1 MWTVTA
7 SFADAEPT
15 VYWTSRPR
23 PVPIQPPLESSA
35 TADLAIIGGG
45 FTGLWAAL
53 EAKQRD
59 PSRDVVLLEMEE
71 IAFGATG
78 RNGGFMDP
86 SLTHGLEN
94 GLARYSR
101 DEMRTLIRL
110 GNENYAAITKTIRE
124 RQIDCDLH
132 EHGVVWAATEPYLAD
147 TISGIV
153 ALHND
158 WGLDA
163 VALSRD
169 ELHAEVHSPFFLG
182 GVWSRDDGGLVD
194 PARLAWGLLRVALDL
209 GVRVHEHTCVERLV
223 DIGDRLELRCPG
235 GTVSARRVIHATS
248 AYPGVIPEIRRYV
261 VPVYDYVLMT
271 EPLSEAQRESI
282 GWRTRFGLADGDNRF
297 VYYRMTDDN
306 RILYGGWD
314 AIHHR
319 GGRVDPA
326 LDQRQETHQFLA
338 ERFFQTFPQLE
349 GLRFS
354 HRWGG
359 AIDTCSRFA
368 VFFNRTNGGKVA
380 YAAGYTGL
388 GVGASRFGAC
398 TALDL
403 VDGLDTERTRL
414 RLTRKRPLAFPPEP
428 LRSLVIGVTQREMAR
443 ADRQEGQ
450 RGLWLKTLDRFGLG
464 FDS

>member
-1 MWTVTA
+1 V
-7 SFADAEPT
+7 
-15 VYWTSRPR
+15 
-23 PVPIQPPLESSA
+23 PVQPPLESSI

-45 FTGLWAAL
+45 FTGLWAAI
-53 EAKQRD
+53 EARQRD
-59 PSRDVVLLEMEE
+59 LSRDVVLLEMEE
-71 IAFGATG
+71 IASGATG

-94 GLARYSR
+94 GLARYAP
-101 DEMRTLIRL
+101 DEVRTLIHL
-110 GNENYAAITKTIRE
+110 GNENYAAITATIRN
-124 RQIDCDLH
+124 RQIDCDLQ
-132 EHGVVWAATEPYLAD
+132 EHGVIWAATEPYLAD
-147 TISGIV
+147 AIPKIV
-153 ALHND
+153 KLQND
-158 WGLDA
+158 WGFDT

-169 ELHAEVHSPFFLG
+169 ELHADVHSPFYLG
-182 GVWSRDDGGLVD
+182 GVWARDEGGLVD

-209 GVRVHEHTCVERLV
+209 GVRVYEQTRVERLV
-223 DIGDRLELRCPG
+223 DIGERIELRCG
-235 GTVSARRVIHATS
+235 AGTVTARRAIHATS

-271 EPLSEAQRESI
+271 EPLTAAQREAI

-297 VYYRMTDDN
+297 VYYRMTDDD

-314 AIHHR
+314 AVHHR

-338 ERFFQTFPQLE
+338 KRFFRTFPQLE

-368 VFFNRTNGGKVA
+368 VFFNRTCGEKIA

-414 RLTRKRPLAFPPEP
+414 RLTRKRPLPFPPEP
-428 LRSLVIGVTQREMAR
+428 LRTLVIGITQREMAR
-443 ADRQEGQ
+443 ADRQDGR
-450 RGLWLKTLDRFGLG
+450 RGLWLKTLDRLGLG
-464 FDS
+464 FNS